1 FAADI
6 QNGTIQVFEWNEEFK
21 TFDPVAALTNE
32 EKTGNPN
39 VSAPAGIAL
48 SPAGGEIFVVESMH
62 KYVSEFKLSGAAPA
76 AGKKGGEKH

>member
-1 FAADI
+1 M
-6 QNGTIQVFEWNEEFK
+6 
-21 TFDPVAALTNE
+21 
-32 EKTGNPN
+32 
-39 VSAPAGIAL
+39 SAPAGIAL